1 MTTPPRR
8 NLPVTTLDDQP
19 EALIGRVL
27 DGRFRLDSVLNAGG
41 MGVVYRGTQL
51 SVQRPIAVK
60 IIKPSLASHND
71 LVARFIQEIEVTGR
85 LTHPNIVQFIDTGR
99 DLSGLT
105 YIVMELVSGET
116 FRDALIEARLS
127 LLEILHVFVQVCDAL
142 IEAHHLGIIH
152 RDLKFENIM
161 MVRHQDDRIHV
172 KVLDFGVAKRLTQ
185 HSDITRAGEV
195 PGTPGI
201 IAPELLDG
209 SDASPQ
215 SDLYSLGIL
224 LFTALTGRAPYE
236 GQNDYELMRAHKN
249 EDIPNLYELV
259 GDHVPEVIIELAYEL
274 MQKNPNERPE
284 SAEVT
289 RDRLER
295 IIGQL
300 ERQMMDHPRYVP
312 PSREHLRPFH
322 APRLQAIHR
331 SQEFLAR
338 PKMDQE
344 QESSSVAPMSVV
356 TILIIVIIVMAVLL
370 VYLLYRQHLLTS
382 GV

>member
-8 NLPVTTLDDQP
+8 HLPLTTIDDDP

-51 SVQRPIAVK
+51 SVQRPVAIK

-71 LVARFIQEIEVTGR
+71 LVARFVQEIEVTGR
-85 LTHPNIVQFIDTGR
+85 LAHPNIVQFIDTGR

-116 FRDALIEARLS
+116 FRDALMAARLS

-142 IEAHHLGIIH
+142 IEAHYLGIIH
-152 RDLKFENIM
+152 RDLKYENIM

-172 KVLDFGVAKRLTQ
+172 KILDFGVAKRLSH

-209 SDASPQ
+209 NDASPQ

-236 GQNDYELMRAHKN
+236 GQNDYELMRAHKVQ
-249 EDIPNLYELV
+249 DIPNLYDLV

-274 MQKNPNERPE
+274 MQKNPTDRPE
-284 SAEVT
+284 SAQIT

-312 PSREHLRPFH
+312 PGREHLRPFH

-331 SQEFLAR
+331 SQEFLSR
-338 PKMDQE
+338 PRSEQE
-344 QESSSVAPMSVV
+344 QEPSSVAPMSVV
-356 TILIIVIIVMAVLL
+356 TVLIIVIIAMAVLL

-382 GV
+382 GM